1 MHGRLATPAADRGR
15 RTGPDGGPGSRRIGR
30 GTGDTTSFGTGDAA
44 HARAWIEVDLEAVRR
59 NAARI
64 AEHARP
70 AGILPMIKADGYGLG
85 ALEIARTLA
94 PLAPY
99 GFGVATVEEGRELR
113 KGGVTDRVIVFSP
126 CAAIDGDALL
136 EHGLE
141 TAVLGPDALERL
153 APLGLG
159 LHVEIDTGMG
169 RAGLRADLADRWA
182 PRLAE
187 LIADGARLES
197 AFTHFHSAGADGP
210 ATREQLSRF
219 DRALAALAAA
229 GVRVPVRHAGNSD
242 AIAAASRYHLDLVR
256 PGLYLYGGGRGGD
269 PATGLPA
276 PEPAV
281 MVRAR
286 ILEVRDL
293 APGSTVSYG
302 ATYVT
307 AGPERIG
314 TLGIG
319 YADGLPWG
327 LSNRGSVLIRGVRA
341 PVRGAVCMD
350 VTSVDVS
357 DVPGVE
363 PGEAATVFGME
374 EGGGIPLSEL
384 AAWAGTIEYDVL
396 TGLGKR
402 LPRVYLRGEAP

>member
-1 MHGRLATPAADRGR
+1 MAQGTPR
-15 RTGPDGGPGSRRIGR
+15 
-30 GTGDTTSFGTGDAA
+30 
-44 HARAWIEVDLEAVRR
+44 ARAWIEVDLDAVRR

-64 AEHARP
+64 AAHAAP

-94 PLAPY
+94 RLEPY
-99 GFGVATVEEGRELR
+99 GFGVATVGEGRELR
-113 KGGVTDRVIVFSP
+113 EGGIAGRVIVFSP
-126 CAAIDGDALL
+126 CAAVDADALVESRL
-136 EHGLE
+136 DA
-141 TAVLGPDALERL
+141 AVLGPDGLERL
-153 APLGLG
+153 APLGIG
-159 LHVEIDTGMG
+159 LHLEIDTGMG

-187 LIADGARLES
+187 LIAGGARLES
-197 AFTHFHSAGADGP
+197 AFTHFHSAGIDEP
-210 ATREQLSRF
+210 ATRGQLSAF
-219 DRALAALAAA
+219 DRALAALSGA

-242 AIAAASRYHLDLVR
+242 AIAAGSLYHLDLVR

-269 PATGLPA
+269 PASGLPA

-281 MVRAR
+281 GVRAR
-286 ILEVRDL
+286 ILEIRDL

-307 AGPERIG
+307 PAAERIG

-319 YADGLPWG
+319 YADGLPWRM
-327 LSNRGSVLIRGVRA
+327 SNRGSVLIRGVRA
-341 PVRGAVCMD
+341 PIRGAVCMD

-357 DVPGVE
+357 EVPGVE
-363 PGEAATVFGME
+363 PGDVVTVFGMD
-374 EGGGIPLSEL
+374 GGEGIPLSEL
-384 AAWAGTIEYDVL
+384 AAAAGTIEYDVL

-402 LPRVYLRGEAP
+402 LPRIYVRDAAGGAKTSEADGGNR